1 MATVKTYDLIK
12 CNRIYPTLPG
22 VNVPFLSPYN
32 GLIVKLDNDPSRSY
46 TVRQNVQA
54 RFYHPSDYL
63 TLASV
68 NPLFSAT
75 YNVTSMKLNGVEKLT
90 APFNTVVS
98 ASDLDFTAF
107 PYYTVGNF
115 YSYTNNV
122 ANGVITAVDPAGTL
136 SFGTN
141 NFYKFIETVIN
152 SVDLPVKISKS
163 PQNWFSP
170 EGKPNMLNFILEK
183 YFDDDFEFTVVE
195 TTYNYS
201 GPSSVVKTHKF
212 QFNGLVPKHFIN
224 GIDVINT
231 APLNQQPQFSD
242 VNSFLSY
249 QETYDTI
256 ETIATCPIFDPFAV
270 SLDTGGCSSISV
282 SCECDKITFAD
293 TSNYLTNGLPGHDPE
308 LFTSRTITLTK
319 ANGATYTWSTDAG
332 ANQVINP
339 HFLSSNQFSYSF
351 DNNDIDGVYEIK
363 ICSYPDWSNVIF
375 YEAFTQT
382 IVRRNGK
389 LYKVVGSNTNVDP
402 ALPNSYW
409 VEYTCDDDCINTRYC
424 TTSKILVLCISLL
437 RCYKTLVKDAFCS
450 IEEAP
455 CGKNICENT
464 KFVKAMKFRVTLD
477 ALEFAVCAS
486 NWIEVE
492 KHVDILNSICCCND

>member
-1 MATVKTYDLIK
+1 MATVTTYDLIK
-12 CNRIYPTLPG
+12 CNRIYPTLPSINSG
-22 VNVPFLSPYN
+22 TFSALN
-32 GLIVKLDNDPSRSY
+32 GLIVKLDNDPSKAY
-46 TVRQNVQA
+46 TVRKNVQA

-63 TLASV
+63 TLATV
-68 NPLFSAT
+68 NPLFSVS

-90 APFNTVVS
+90 APYNTFIN
-98 ASDLDFTAF
+98 AANLEFTAF
-107 PYYTVGNF
+107 PYYTFGNF
-115 YSYTNNV
+115 YTYTNNV

-163 PQNWFSP
+163 PPNWFSP
-170 EGKPNMLNFILEK
+170 EGKPNMVNFILEK

-195 TTYNYS
+195 TTSNFS
-201 GPSSVVKTHKF
+201 GPSTVTKTHKF
-212 QFNGLVPKHFIN
+212 QFNGLLPKHFIN
-224 GIDVINT
+224 GVDVVST
-231 APLNQQPQFSD
+231 APLNQQPQFSE

-249 QETYDTI
+249 QLTFSSTDVI
-256 ETIATCPIFDPFAV
+256 PSCPIFDPFAT

-319 ANGATYTWSTDAG
+319 ANGGTYTWSTDAG
-332 ANQVINP
+332 ADQTINP
-339 HFLSSNQFSYSF
+339 HYLSSNQFSYNF
-351 DNNDIDGVYEIK
+351 TDNDIDGVYEVT
-363 ICSYPDWSNVIF
+363 ICSYPDWSNAVF

-389 LYKVVGSNTNVDP
+389 LYKVISSNTNVDP
-402 ALPNSYW
+402 TSSPAYW
-409 VEYTCDDDCINTRYC
+409 AEYTCDDDCTNTRYC
-424 TTSKILVLCISLL
+424 TTSKILVICISLL

-450 IEEAP
+450 IEENP
-455 CGKNICENT
+455 CKNICENT

-477 ALEFAVCAS
+477 ALEFAVCAN